1 MANTKNVHFN
11 ITGGDSL
18 TIYIITIQRSTK
30 KDICGDTQLAVRN
43 IQSTDPD
50 YCTIAQM
57 RMQRLISFRNRCMKK
72 RRAHWRTNGEKLFEA
87 FLAFK
92 MNKKALVC
100 QECQGK
106 MEANSLTGKQ
116 LILFT
121 EYPLCPRCRNT
132 HIFEMGLFRQE
143 AHLLLTNLI

>member
-1 MANTKNVHFN
+1 MANTKKVHFN

-18 TIYIITIQRSTK
+18 TVYIITIQGCSK
-30 KDICGDTQLAVRN
+30 MDICGDTQSAVRN
-43 IQSTDPD
+43 IQSIDPD

-57 RMQRLISFRNRCMKK
+57 RMRRLISFRNRCMQK
-72 RRAHWRTNGEKLFEA
+72 RRTYWRTNGEKLFEA
-87 FLAFK
+87 FLRFK
-92 MNKKALVC
+92 MNKKVLVC
-100 QECQGK
+100 QECQGGLD
-106 MEANSLTGKQ
+106 ANSLTGKQ

-121 EYPLCPRCRNT
+121 EYPLCPRCRNN